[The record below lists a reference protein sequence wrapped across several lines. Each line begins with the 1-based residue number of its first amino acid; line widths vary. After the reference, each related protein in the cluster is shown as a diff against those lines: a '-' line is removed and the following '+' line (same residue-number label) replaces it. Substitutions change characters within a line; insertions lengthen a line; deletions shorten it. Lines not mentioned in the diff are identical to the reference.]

1 MKNKKIFI
9 AGHNGMV
16 GSSIIRKLL
25 LKGFDKE
32 NLITASKSELNLT
45 SQSETEK
52 FFKENK
58 IDEIYLAAA
67 KVGGIFS
74 NNTYPAQFIY
84 ENLLIQAN
92 LIHSA
97 FLHDIKK
104 LLFLGSSCIYPS
116 KAEQPLREET
126 LLTGELEKTNEPY
139 AIAKIA
145 GLKLCESY
153 NRQYGKSHGLDYRC
167 VMPTNLYGPGDNYD
181 ANNSHVIPGL
191 IYKFHK
197 AKINNDKE
205 VIAWGTGNPKREF
218 MHADDL
224 AEACIAVH
232 NMDIVSYKA
241 LVKPQSNFINVG
253 SGEEISIF
261 DLAYMIRDITGFE
274 GDITFD
280 KSKPDGTLLKKLDSS
295 KINSTGWS
303 CKIKLRDGLLSTYK
317 SFLKDTVL

>member
-1 MKNKKIFI
+1 MKNKKIFV

>member
-1 MKNKKIFI
+1 MKNKRVFV

-25 LKGFDKE
+25 LMGFNKD
-32 NLITASKSELNLT
+32 NLVTASKSELNLT
-45 SQSETEK
+45 SQLETEK

-74 NNTYPAQFIY
+74 NNSYPAQFIY
-84 ENLLIQAN
+84 DNLLIQAN
-92 LIHSA
+92 VIHSA
-97 FLHDIKK
+97 FVHNVKK

-116 KAEQPLREET
+116 KAEQPLEEET
-126 LLTGELEKTNEPY
+126 LLSGELEKTNEPY

-153 NRQYGKSHGLDYRC
+153 NRQYGKSHGLDYRS

-181 ANNSHVIPGL
+181 AENSHVIPGL

-205 VIAWGTGNPKREF
+205 VIAWGSGKPKREF
-218 MHADDL
+218 MHVDDL
-224 AEACIAVH
+224 ADACIAVH
-232 NMDIVSYKA
+232 NMDNLSYKA
-241 LVKPQSNFINVG
+241 LVQPQSNFINVG
-253 SGEEISIF
+253 SGEEISIL
-261 DLAYMIRDITGFE
+261 DLANMIRDITGFE

-295 KINSTGWS
+295 KIKSTGWS
-303 CKIKLRDGLLSTYK
+303 SKIKLKEGLLSTYK
-317 SFLKDTVL
+317 SFLKETEL